1 MIPVDGVSIQ
11 AVVLASVAPGIVSTM
26 MNPRVFADF
35 IGSNVDFDHA
45 ARTITFSGIST
56 HGVEQTVVL
65 TLDSPTATVNGQSID
80 IATGAGQGQLAGQI
94 NPFVSPDGRSY
105 VPARFLATIFG
116 VGIEFNG
123 NGVTLG

>member
-11 AVVLASVAPGIVSTM
+11 AVVLASVAPGIVSTIK
-26 MNPRVFADF
+26 NPRIFADF
-35 IGSNVDFDHA
+35 GSNVDFDHT
-45 ARTITFSGIST
+45 ARTITFTGVST

-65 TLDSPTATVNGQSID
+65 TLDSPTATVNGQTID